1 MRRSQCQIKDLDTI
15 FGILSRARVGRLATI
30 DEAGYP
36 YIVPVNFVLYENCI
50 YFHCALEGEKLE
62 NIGRDP
68 KVCFEVDEPL
78 AYIEVSFNEDKNPCK
93 AHQLYR
99 SVVVRGKA
107 RVVDSDSLKLRVL
120 NALVA
125 KYEGT
130 EDFSPVVEG
139 SSHYKACHVVEIVPE
154 SITGKEDL
162 LQGKPEELK
171 RAIAQKLFER
181 GYPGDLEAVR
191 AMGFPMDCSRPEETH

>member
-1 MRRSQCQIKDLDTI
+1 MI
-15 FGILSRARVGRLATI
+15 FGLLSRARVGRLATI

-36 YIVPVNFVLYENCI
+36 YVVPVNFVLYGECI
-50 YFHCALEGEKLE
+50 YFHCARQGEKLE
-62 NIGRDP
+62 NIARDP
-68 KVCFEVDEPL
+68 RVCFEVDEPL
-78 AYIEVSFNEDKNPCK
+78 AYIEASFNEEKNPCK

-99 SVVVRGKA
+99 SVVLRGKA
-107 RVVDSDSLKLRVL
+107 RVVNSDSLKLRVL

-154 SITGKEDL
+154 RITGKEDL

-171 RAIAQKLFER
+171 RAIAQKLLER

-191 AMGFPMDCSRPEETH
+191 TMGFPIDRSSPPETE

>member
-1 MRRSQCQIKDLDTI
+1 MRRSQCEIKDRDI
-15 FGILSRARVGRLATI
+15 VFGLLSRARVGRLATI

-36 YIVPVNFVLYENCI
+36 YIVPVNFVFYKKRI
-50 YFHCALEGEKLE
+50 YFHCALQGEKLE
-62 NIGRDP
+62 NIARDP
-68 KVCFEVDEPL
+68 RVCFEVDEPL
-78 AYIEVSFNEDKNPCK
+78 AYIEASFNEEKNPCK

-107 RVVDSDSLKLRVL
+107 RVVSSDSLKLQVL

-130 EDFSPVVEG
+130 NDFSPVVEG
-139 SSHYKACHVVEIVPE
+139 STHFKGCRVVEIVPE

-171 RAIAQKLFER
+171 RAIARKLLER

-191 AMGFPMDCSRPEETH
+191 AMGFPIDHSSPPERD